1 MERRP
6 DTAASRSQ
14 SPAPSKFPSKTPSK
28 TPSKSGPRASSG
40 EAGGKRAAAVE
51 GVRQAAVLAIRG
63 GRVCL
68 VTTSSGRRW
77 VLPKGKGRGKS
88 GANLRQTARREAWEE
103 AGLVGRVAGR
113 PLGRYEFEKGGR
125 RHVVV
130 VFRMRIT
137 AAKDDWPER
146 RRRLRDWVRSDA
158 LADRIENPAL
168 RALVRAALMGRRA
181 A

>member
-1 MERRP
+1 MARRP

-14 SPAPSKFPSKTPSK
+14 SPAQSPA
-28 TPSKSGPRASSG
+28 PSKSGPRAASG

-77 VLPKGKGRGKS
+77 VLPKGKGRGKR
-88 GANLRQTARREAWEE
+88 GVDLRQTARREAWEE

-158 LADRIENPAL
+158 LGDRIENPAL
-168 RALVRAALMGRRA
+168 RALVRAALVGRRA